1 MDNRCSVELEHSRVL
16 YLVTFMYSLFSLCI
30 RIHMHMY
37 IYIYMYVICE
47 YIYKCKHVCIHIYIY
62 IHIYKNVSMYL
73 YVKIYLCIYMYLY
86 GSICIYMDLYVSIC
100 IYVSIY
106 IHLNIRKFKYTN
118 WYFRLPPGRFSLARR
133 AIQTYGIQLVYINI
147 HLDIRIELV
156 FHTTSGALW
165 SGPPCTD

>member
-1 MDNRCSVELEHSRVL
+1 
-16 YLVTFMYSLFSLCI
+16 
-30 RIHMHMY
+30 
-37 IYIYMYVICE
+37 
-47 YIYKCKHVCIHIYIY
+47 
-62 IHIYKNVSMYL
+62 MYL

-133 AIQTYGIQLVYINI
+133 AIQTCGIQLVYINI